1 VQDYDIERAAAEIAG
16 TLDKGRYPEFAGQF
30 DALIRSAL
38 AFDLAFMRESGAMG
52 EDGAAGTAYY
62 DDDEAFEYILEGI
75 ARERGWSEDKMVR
88 LGALIDDYME
98 AQESY
103 MEAAGLLEWD

>member
-1 VQDYDIERAAAEIAG
+1 MRGFDAERAVAEIAG
-16 TLDKGRYPEFAGQF
+16 KLDRGRYPEFAGQF
-30 DALIRSAL
+30 DALIRSAV
-38 AFDLAFMRESGAMG
+38 AFDLAFMQENEETGA
-52 EDGAAGTAYY
+52 AYY

-75 ARERGWSEDKMVR
+75 ARERGWDEDKMLR
-88 LGALIDDYME
+88 LGALIGDYME